1 MSPRAFDTSCAP
13 SLAASTADQGRAGLR
28 AGAGGR
34 RRRRGPLRRRRGDAR
49 SALSIVFRGVIASRL
64 SGFGTTIFTE
74 MSALAE
80 RTGAINLGQ
89 GFPDEDGPA
98 AVLEAAQAAIRNGH
112 NQYAPLPGRAGAARR
127 RSPSTSSASTGSS
140 STRDVQVTMGA
151 TEAITAAILGLCEPG
166 DEVLA
171 FDPTYDSYGAAAMM
185 TGARFVPVPLH
196 PPDLDA
202 STPTSWPPR
211 SPRRTRAILVNSP
224 HNPTGRVLSR
234 DELQPIADL
243 CLEHDLIAIT
253 DEVYEHLVFD
263 GLEHIPLA
271 TLPGMAER
279 TLTISSLG
287 KTFSVTGWKVGW
299 ATGPA
304 PLVAAVRAAKQFLTF
319 AGATPFQHAG
329 AAALRLDDGWY
340 AAFAAE
346 LQAKRDHLCDGL
358 DAGRLARVASPQGTY
373 FANADVGRD
382 AAEFARELP
391 HRAGVVAIPTGG
403 LHHEPERLRPY
414 LRFAFCKRPR

>member
-1 MSPRAFDTSCAP
+1 M
-13 SLAASTADQGRAGLR
+13 
-28 AGAGGR
+28 
-34 RRRRGPLRRRRGDAR
+34 
-49 SALSIVFRGVIASRL
+49 IASRL

-98 AVLEAAQAAIRNGH
+98 AVLEAAQAAIRTGR
-112 NQYAPLPGRAGAARR
+112 NQYAPLPGVPALRQAIAEHQRR
-127 RSPSTSSASTGSS
+127 FYGIELDPGTE
-140 STRDVQVTMGA
+140 VQVTMGA
-151 TEAITAAILGLCEPG
+151 TEAITAAVLGLCEPD
-166 DEVLA
+166 DELIA
-171 FDPTYDSYGAAAMM
+171 FDPSYDSYGAAVRM

-196 PPDLDA
+196 PPAWAFDA
-202 STPTSWPPR
+202 DELAAAITSK
-211 SPRRTRAILVNSP
+211 TRAILVNTP
-224 HNPTGRVLSR
+224 HNPTGRVLDR
-234 DELQPIADL
+234 AELETIAAL
-243 CLEHDLIAIT
+243 CIEHDLIAIT

-263 GLEHIPLA
+263 GLEHVPLA

-329 AAALRLDDGWY
+329 AAALRMDDAWY
-340 AAFAAE
+340 AAFARE
-346 LQAKRDHLCDGL
+346 LETKRDHLCAGL
-358 DAGRLARVASPQGTY
+358 ERAGLTITRPQGTY
-373 FANADVGRD
+373 FANADVGTD
-382 AAEFARELP
+382 ATEYARELP
-391 HRAGVVAIPTGG
+391 QRAGVVAIPTAVFSTRAD
-403 LHHEPERLRPY
+403 ELRPY
-414 LRFAFCKRPR
+414 LRFAFCKKPAVIDRAAAQLAAKA